1 MADLA
6 TALALVL
13 VIEGM
18 LYALFPDA
26 MQRMMR
32 VALEAPPTVLR
43 NGGLAAAMLGVLV
56 IWLIG
61 C

>member
-32 VALEAPPTVLR
+32 VALEAPPTVLQ
-43 NGGLAAAMLGVLV
+43 NGGLAAAILGFLV
-56 IWLIG
+56 IWLIRS
-61 C
+61 